1 MFDVRIAGAKTVRGR
16 YLCGH
21 ALHWGDE
28 VGFRFQRRIRLGKSG
43 FYLNLGK
50 RGFSSISAG
59 VRGAHVT
66 VGKRGIRSTVG
77 LPGTGLSYTTTSGG
91 RQSRPNAAP
100 TESGGPASGNV
111 LGRWAFMG
119 LVVFLLA
126 RWAQTSEPASI
137 AAQTIAARPISL
149 ETTAPTVFGPAA
161 SESTAPRGPSF
172 NCAIV
177 RTQPDNIICGDL
189 ELSRLDLA
197 FSILYK
203 KAMNAAPDR
212 GVFVH
217 DNRRELL
224 RRQRTCV
231 DRACLLRWYSDRT
244 EALSGGLTETR
255 N

>member
-1 MFDVRIAGAKTVRGR
+1 
-16 YLCGH
+16 
-21 ALHWGDE
+21 

-50 RGFSSISAG
+50 RGFSSIGAG

-77 LPGTGLSYTTTSGG
+77 LPGTGLSYTATSGG
-91 RQSRPNAAP
+91 RKSRASASA
-100 TESGGPASGNV
+100 TESGQSPSGSL
-111 LGRWAFMG
+111 LGRWAFIG

-126 RWAQTSEPASI
+126 RWVQTDEPASI
-137 AAQTIAARPISL
+137 AAQTTAARPISL

-161 SESTAPRGPSF
+161 TESIVPHGPSF
-172 NCAIV
+172 NCANA
-177 RTQPDNIICGDL
+177 RTKPDLIICRDR

-203 KAMNAAPDR
+203 KAMSAAPDR
-212 GVFVH
+212 ALFVR
-217 DNRRELL
+217 DNRREL
-224 RRQRTCV
+224 RNRQRTCM
-231 DRACLLRWYSDRT
+231 DRECLLKWYSDRT
-244 EALSGGLTETR
+244 EALSSSLVLSQ